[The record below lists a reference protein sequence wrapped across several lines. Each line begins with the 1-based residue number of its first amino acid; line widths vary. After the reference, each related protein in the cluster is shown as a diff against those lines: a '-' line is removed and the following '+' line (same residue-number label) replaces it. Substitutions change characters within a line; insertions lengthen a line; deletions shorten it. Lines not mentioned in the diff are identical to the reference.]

1 MKRIAVS
8 QFKPV
13 SAGDPLT
20 SIRLVNIVVVKFR
33 CWISRVSQCREAVG
47 SWFMVLEIMARN
59 MCFSQ
64 ELEAK

>member
-1 MKRIAVS
+1 MKRIVVS

-20 SIRLVNIVVVKFR
+20 SIRLVNIIVVKFR
-33 CWISRVSQCREAVG
+33 CWISRAAQYREAVG
-47 SWFMVLEIMARN
+47 SWFTDLEMMVTN

-64 ELEAK
+64 GAPS